1 MSSHVNAVAGVF
13 GGSGVVIASLETW
26 GSVLGGTEVESI
38 WFAFDILM
46 STLVE
51 YLGPERVVA
60 NLDT

>member
-1 MSSHVNAVAGVF
+1 MSSHVNAVAGGF

-26 GSVLGGTEVESI
+26 GSVLGGTEVGSI

-51 YLGPERVVA
+51 YLGPERVMA